1 MVDYTNF
8 FENLSFVSNNNDSEM
23 YILDNFIA
31 PEIIKV
37 LNIKPSF
44 NIEFKNY
51 KFNKHLGLSLRCKNN
66 PKCLF
71 SVELISVNNRWTL
84 SPDKFK
90 MNFCCNCSA
99 KRINLSPSSKRSR
112 RKNTFYQKA
121 YNLHDMIKEVDFSF
135 YQLITED
142 ILLDIL
148 IELFKSKRLKIP
160 CLNVISHS
168 DGGGFINKL
177 YIVCNCGNCDL
188 KISIRRNSI
197 RDSWKLHESSNLKN
211 YECRC
216 VQIIDTGLN
225 TKPTVDLK
233 LNDRIGN
240 EATEPLLKKQCID
253 ITCESVKSLPKNT
266 KVSINNKFVDLE
278 SVFTNAKITFDS
290 QEMHSNNDAKNKI
303 FSYFANLS
311 VDISCFSPAFIRKKN
326 HTFHK
331 IYFYCFGKKVRLCKK
346 NCTFKV
352 ALKRVDKSFTFV
364 CDLKDFNSNFCCKC
378 DPVLKS
384 FKFNSNENIKPEN
397 ELELKENVYVEDISV
412 EDAPL
417 EISSLEDIPM
427 ENLFKCFEIV
437 LNQSKNSCS
446 GLLDYSKNIL
456 QKVFPDKKFNLNC
469 KFPHISPSFN
479 FFIKCSCL
487 NIGYKL
493 KCPFKVTFRRDIETG
508 IFGYCSDQRFTC
520 LECTCKDNLNK
531 NGLKAIFKINFEYI
545 ENDFLNDSKHLN
557 ANDVLLNNY
566 NKLMSNYKISNQEEE
581 GVVSKEIRNGY
592 YDFFST
598 FEFKIPDFGSSIE
611 YIRSLLLPKL
621 ISNNIIRDFKIN
633 IIPQKPKSR
642 AVFIGCNCQLR
653 MKYSK
658 TSSSTYKLDESFDNC
673 FVCECME
680 GDCFKRIKTTSDI
693 QYYLEKKDTVQ
704 ETENSSPDVDY
715 IDFVSNEKKKSSE
728 SKKNKPITPIHDPNY
743 CEWCLDLR
751 LMEKSINE
759 MLNNKISCSLSPLV
773 EEKS

>member
-1 MVDYTNF
+1 
-8 FENLSFVSNNNDSEM
+8 
-23 YILDNFIA
+23 
-31 PEIIKV
+31 
-37 LNIKPSF
+37 
-44 NIEFKNY
+44 
-51 KFNKHLGLSLRCKNN
+51 
-66 PKCLF
+66 
-71 SVELISVNNRWTL
+71 
-84 SPDKFK
+84 
-90 MNFCCNCSA
+90 
-99 KRINLSPSSKRSR
+99 
-112 RKNTFYQKA
+112 
-121 YNLHDMIKEVDFSF
+121 MIKEVDFSF

-253 ITCESVKSLPKNT
+253 ITCESAEALPKNT
-266 KVSINNKFVDLE
+266 KVSRNNKFVDLE
-278 SVFTNAKITFDS
+278 SAFTNAKITFDS

-311 VDISCFSPAFIRKKN
+311 
-326 HTFHK
+326 
-331 IYFYCFGKKVRLCKK
+331 
-346 NCTFKV
+346 
-352 ALKRVDKSFTFV
+352 
-364 CDLKDFNSNFCCKC
+364 
-378 DPVLKS
+378 
-384 FKFNSNENIKPEN
+384 
-397 ELELKENVYVEDISV
+397 
-412 EDAPL
+412 
-417 EISSLEDIPM
+417 
-427 ENLFKCFEIV
+427 
-437 LNQSKNSCS
+437 
-446 GLLDYSKNIL
+446 
-456 QKVFPDKKFNLNC
+456 
-469 KFPHISPSFN
+469 
-479 FFIKCSCL
+479 
-487 NIGYKL
+487 
-493 KCPFKVTFRRDIETG
+493 
-508 IFGYCSDQRFTC
+508 
-520 LECTCKDNLNK
+520 
-531 NGLKAIFKINFEYI
+531 YI

-704 ETENSSPDVDY
+704 ETENSSPDIYD
-715 IDFVSNEKKKSSE
+715 
-728 SKKNKPITPIHDPNY
+728 
-743 CEWCLDLR
+743 
-751 LMEKSINE
+751 
-759 MLNNKISCSLSPLV
+759 
-773 EEKS
+773 